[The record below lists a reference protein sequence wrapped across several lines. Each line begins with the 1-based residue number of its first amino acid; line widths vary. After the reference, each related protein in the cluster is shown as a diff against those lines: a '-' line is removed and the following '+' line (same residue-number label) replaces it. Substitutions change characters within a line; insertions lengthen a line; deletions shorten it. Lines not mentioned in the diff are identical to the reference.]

1 MATSKEDA
9 DNKLASCDPDGM
21 CCHCIDIKTGVVI
34 IAVLAVVSGA
44 LFILNGLQGM
54 AHNILTLI
62 IPICCALPSL
72 LGDFYFLKYLM
83 DDNQETRNGLPRAC
97 LLQIL
102 TLLCN
107 YIWLI
112 LAALFY
118 TTKDAGIA
126 GQVLYVLIF
135 GGVGS
140 FIGCAMWYYW
150 MIVMKKHAGNL

>member
-44 LFILNGLQGM
+44 LFILNGLGGM
-54 AHNILTLI
+54 AHNILALI

-102 TLLCN
+102 TILCN
-107 YIWLI
+107 FIWLI
-112 LAALFY
+112 LAGFIVSTDGFVGPVLGALIY
-118 TTKDAGIA
+118 GGI
-126 GQVLYVLIF
+126 
-135 GGVGS
+135 GS
-140 FIGCAMWYYW
+140 FIACALWYYW